1 MFTRDRQSEGMN
13 PIMKIKEGTRE
24 IKLPGLIGVGAIG
37 VAEAG
42 TVGNVMSVVVLGS
55 SRMFLAKRNDV
66 QNS

>member
-1 MFTRDRQSEGMN
+1 
-13 PIMKIKEGTRE
+13 MKIKEGTRE

-55 SRMFLAKRNDV
+55 SRMFLAKINDV

>member
-13 PIMKIKEGTRE
+13 PILKIKEGTRE

-37 VAEAG
+37 VAKAG
-42 TVGNVMSVVVLGS
+42 IVGNVMSVVVLGS
-55 SRMFLAKRNDV
+55 SRMFMAKKNDV